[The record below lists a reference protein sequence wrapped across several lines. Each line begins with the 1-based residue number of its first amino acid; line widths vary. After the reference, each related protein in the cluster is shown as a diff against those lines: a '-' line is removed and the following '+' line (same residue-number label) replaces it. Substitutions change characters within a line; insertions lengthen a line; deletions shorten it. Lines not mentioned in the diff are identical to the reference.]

1 MGRKINLTEQQIKD
15 ICDFYIQGKS
25 SIELAKMYNKT
36 ASSIG
41 GLLRRRKVPIRSN
54 KQNSRRYFHNEN
66 YFKVIDTEEKAYW
79 LGFLYADGY
88 ITSKNNQESQRFGI
102 TLSSKDIDHL
112 EKFKKCIQATNPI
125 KTYQASESSY
135 NLDTVYSR
143 ILITSQKTVDDLK
156 DKGVVENKTNIL
168 KFPTEEQV
176 PKELIPH
183 FIRGYFDGDGCI
195 SICNREKRKTIEYSI
210 KILGTE
216 SFLNGIK
223 NFIELNTSIK
233 IFKYYTR
240 KIGQTV
246 KSLEF
251 SGNKQVKCFLDLLY
265 KDATIYL
272 DRKYDR
278 YIKLCNLYK

>member
-41 GLLRRRKVPIRSN
+41 GLLRRRNIPIRSN
-54 KQNSRRYFHNEN
+54 KQNSRKYSHNED
-66 YFKVIDTEEKAYW
+66 YFKVIDSEEKAYW
-79 LGFLYADGY
+79 LGFIMADGY
-88 ITSKNNQESQRFGI
+88 ITSKSKQESQRFGI
-102 TLSSKDIDHL
+102 TLSLKDINHL

-125 KTYQASESSY
+125 KTYQASESNY
-135 NLDTVYSR
+135 NSNTLYSR

-183 FIRGYFDGDGCI
+183 FIRGYLDGDGCI
-195 SICNREKRKTIEYSI
+195 SISNRKKRKKIEYSI

-216 SFLNGIK
+216 CFLNGIK
-223 NFIELNTSIK
+223 NFIELKTSIK
-233 IFKYYTR
+233 ISQYYTR
-240 KIGQTV
+240 KVGQTV
-246 KSLEF
+246 KALEF
-251 SGNKQVKCFLDLLY
+251 SGNRQVKYFLDLLY
-265 KDATIYL
+265 QNATIYL
-272 DRKYDR
+272 DRKHDR